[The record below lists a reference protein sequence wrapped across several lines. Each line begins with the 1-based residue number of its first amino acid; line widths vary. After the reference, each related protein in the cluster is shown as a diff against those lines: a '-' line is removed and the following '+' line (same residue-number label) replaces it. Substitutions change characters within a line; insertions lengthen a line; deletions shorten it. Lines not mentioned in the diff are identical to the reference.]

1 MSYERLQAPD
11 SAKLQIEKVDTLLS
25 ETLGKRL
32 IGVYLHGSLAM
43 GSFQPARSDLDL
55 IAATDAPPSP
65 EAKRSLAQGLLRLSG
80 APHPVE
86 LHVCERAALQPWRH
100 PCPFAFHYSEGWR
113 ASYEAA
119 FAGGD
124 RPEAAPPVLER
135 LAALPA
141 FAGGADPD
149 LAAHVRVVRER
160 GVALRGPG
168 VDETFPQVP
177 DADYRAAIFA
187 DVDVP
192 FRDVSKQPVYYVL
205 NWLRALRFV
214 ADGAVVSKEEAGVW
228 GMTAMPLHIEVVA
241 DALKLYRRAEPREAL
256 HFDVEP
262 LQAFV
267 RACRAR
273 WER

>member
-1 MSYERLQAPD
+1 MTYEHLRAPD
-11 SAKLQIEKVDTLLS
+11 SAKSQLADVEKRLQ
-25 ETLGKRL
+25 ETLGDRL
-32 IGVYLHGSLAM
+32 AAVYLHGSLAM
-43 GSFQPARSDLDL
+43 GSFQQARSDLDL
-55 IAATDAPPSP
+55 IAVTSGPPSA
-65 EAKRSLAQGLLRLSG
+65 EAKKALAQSLLRLSG

-86 LHVCERAALQPWRH
+86 LHVCERDELHPWRH

-119 FAGGD
+119 LTGGD
-124 RPEAAPPVLER
+124 SASDAER
-135 LAALPA
+135 LAALYA
-141 FAGGADPD
+141 FAGGTDPD
-149 LAAHVRVVRER
+149 LAAHVRVARER

-168 VDETFPQVP
+168 VAEAFPPVP

-205 NWLRALRFV
+205 NWLRALRFA
-214 ADGAVVSKEEAGVW
+214 ADGAVASKEEAGVW